1 MVFGLGLLFLLIL
14 NSAFLVQKKES
25 TTIKPI
31 TETRTIVPDIVF
43 KVYSHQDLLELER
56 RVKNSAMQVEDL
68 EKRHLELLR
77 QFNIEAKSIQS
88 FLVFAT

>member
-1 MVFGLGLLFLLIL
+1 MDFGLLFLLIL

-31 TETRTIVPDIVF
+31 TETRTIVPDTVC

-56 RVKNSAMQVEDL
+56 RVKKHAMQVEAL
-68 EKRHLELLR
+68 LKGHLELLR
-77 QFNIEAKSIQS
+77 ELNIEA
-88 FLVFAT
+88 